1 MAVATMPFH
10 PDVLA
15 LFRPAYP
22 SRAGTEI
29 ESAEL
34 PYPVR
39 VLSAAAK
46 TMQLG

>member
-1 MAVATMPFH
+1 MAVATIPFN

-15 LFRPAYP
+15 KFRLAYT

-39 VLSAAAK
+39 
-46 TMQLG
+46 